1 MFMSGHPLDHFK
13 FEMKHYGFTPIADFD
28 EVKEAP
34 QLSPKKNKPFKL
46 AGLVVDAQHRVT
58 KTGRNFGVLCYRRF

>member
-1 MFMSGHPLDHFK
+1 MNLTEKLDHEKDVTGIFMSGHPLDHFK
-13 FEMKHYGFTPIADFD
+13 FELKHFGFTNIADFN

-46 AGLVVDAQHRVT
+46 ARLMVDA
-58 KTGRNFGVLCYRRF
+58 